1 MEELHQ
7 YKKLYGILQEI
18 ANAVIVTDS
27 ISSVANYLLDVAV
40 SATEAESGS
49 MMLTNDRDELYV
61 LAGRGLPPQ
70 EVNTYRTRIGQGIAG
85 IVAERREPVMVQ
97 DISLHPEF
105 SALLRDR
112 YKTRSFI
119 SCPILF
125 KNRLLG
131 VINVNNKKDA
141 KPFTDAELKLLQVIA
156 SHAAIALENASLL
169 GRLKSTASELDQV
182 NKRLIEADLLKTE
195 FLTRISHELRTPLN
209 SLKGA
214 IYYLQANE
222 NIPGPRHEEF
232 QSIISKEAD
241 NITSIVENLLQ
252 FLRIGDEARSVRKT
266 ALHINEV
273 LRELPKTSV
282 IAADLKSRGIQLD
295 VSAAADTSLIA
306 ADRIKVLQLF
316 TSLLDGLSRH
326 LTRGDSIEISVR
338 EDDYIYVDVLLS
350 RGLPKSVLP
359 YLLNTTYIFH
369 STPSDDRLKLYL
381 VRNIADIHHW
391 HILAE
396 NDDARCRITLI
407 IPRNTKEV
415 IDAQVRKSMDTFVD
429 HITQALDLDI
439 CSIMLADDLT
449 GELLVQSARGLDDDV
464 VKRTRIKLGDEIAG
478 WVALEGKPLMIDD
491 IEHDARFARKS
502 TAQYN
507 SKSLMSLPLKV
518 DGQVIGVINL
528 NNKRTSEPF
537 TRKDYDTAL
546 ALSEKLS
553 GFLQRVYAES
563 YREDDL
569 HQVISAIEQL
579 SGKDLAAQENK
590 IPKKNT

>member
-1 MEELHQ
+1 MEDLHY

-27 ISSVANYLLDVAV
+27 MSSVANYLLDVAV

-49 MMLTNDRDELYV
+49 LMLLNDRDELYV
-61 LAGRGLPPQ
+61 LAARGLPAQ
-70 EVNTYRTRIGQGIAG
+70 ELNTYRTRVGQGISG

-97 DISLHPEF
+97 DVDRHPEF
-105 SALLRDR
+105 AASLRGH
-112 YKTRSFI
+112 YKTKSFI

-125 KNRLLG
+125 KNKLLG
-131 VINVNNKKDA
+131 VINVNDKRDA
-141 KPFTDAELKLLQVIA
+141 RPFTDEELRLLQVIA
-156 SHAAIALENASLL
+156 SHAAIAIENASLL
-169 GRLKSTASELDQV
+169 GQLKSTAAELDQV
-182 NKRLIEADLLKTE
+182 NKRLIESDLLKTE

-222 NIPGPRHEEF
+222 GMAGPQHQEF
-232 QSIISKEAD
+232 QGIIAKEAD
-241 NITSIVENLLQ
+241 NITAIVENLLQ
-252 FLRIGDEARSVRKT
+252 FLRIGDEVRSIKKT
-266 ALHINEV
+266 ALLLHEV
-273 LRELPKTSV
+273 LRELPNTSV
-282 IAADLKSRGIQLD
+282 VSTEMKNRGIQLD
-295 VSAAADTSLIA
+295 VRTGAETSPVA

-326 LTRGDSIEISVR
+326 LTRGDSIEISIR
-338 EDDYIYVDVLLS
+338 EDEYLYVDVLLS

-396 NDDARCRITLI
+396 NDDARCKITFI
-407 IPRNTKEV
+407 IPKNTKEV
-415 IDAQVRKSMDTFVD
+415 IDAQVRKGMDTFVE
-429 HITQALDLDI
+429 HIARALDLDI

-449 GELLVQSARGLDDDV
+449 GELQVKSSRGLDDDV

-491 IEHDARFARKS
+491 IERDARFARKNIP
-502 TAQYN
+502 QYN

-518 DGQVIGVINL
+518 DGQVVGVINL

-537 TRKDYDTAL
+537 TRKDYDTAI

-553 GFLQRVYAES
+553 EFLKRVYAES

-579 SGKDLAAQENK
+579 AGRDLPSRENK
-590 IPKKNT
+590 KPGKER

>member
-1 MEELHQ
+1 MEELNQ
-7 YKKLYGILQEI
+7 YKKLSGILQEI

-40 SATEAESGS
+40 SATDAESGS
-49 MMLTNDRDELYV
+49 LMLLNDRDELYV
-61 LAGRGLPPQ
+61 LAGRGLPAD
-70 EVNTYRTRIGQGIAG
+70 EMNTYRMRLGKGIAG

-97 DISLHPEF
+97 DVDRHPEF
-105 SALLRDR
+105 AASQRGR

-125 KNRLLG
+125 RNRLLG
-131 VINVNNKKDA
+131 VINVNDKKDA
-141 KPFTDAELKLLQVIA
+141 QTFTDAELKLLQVIA

-169 GRLKSTASELDQV
+169 GQLKSTAAELDQV
-182 NKRLIEADLLKTE
+182 NKRLVEADLLKTE

-214 IYYLQANE
+214 IYYLQANRSV
-222 NIPGPRHEEF
+222 PGPQHQEF
-232 QSIISKEAD
+232 QGIIAKEAD
-241 NITSIVENLLQ
+241 NITAIVENLLQ
-252 FLRIGDEARSVRKT
+252 FLRIGDEVRSVRKT
-266 ALHINEV
+266 ALPLHEV

-282 IAADLKSRGIQLD
+282 AATDLKNRGIELTIGP
-295 VSAAADTSLIA
+295 VAEVPLIA

-326 LTRGDSIEISVR
+326 LVRGDAIEIGLR

-350 RGLPKSVLP
+350 RGLPKSILP

-391 HILAE
+391 HILADNE
-396 NDDARCRITLI
+396 DARCRITLI
-407 IPRNTKEV
+407 IPKNTKEV
-415 IDAQVRKSMDTFVD
+415 IEAQVRKSMDAFVD
-429 HITQALDLDI
+429 HITRALDLDI

-449 GELLVQSARGLDDDV
+449 GELSVKSARGLEDDV

-491 IEHDARFARKS
+491 IERDARFARKS
-502 TAQYN
+502 TTQYN
-507 SKSLMSLPLKV
+507 SKSLMSLPLKM

-528 NNKRTSEPF
+528 NNKRSSEPF
-537 TRKDYDTAL
+537 TREDLDAAL
-546 ALSEKLS
+546 AMSEKLS
-553 GFLQRVYAES
+553 GFLKRVYSES
-563 YREDDL
+563 YRDNDL
-569 HQVISAIEQL
+569 QQFISSIEQL
-579 SGKDLAAQENK
+579 AGSGHPPQSRKHPETK
-590 IPKKNT
+590 P